1 MAFYEVNT
9 GVKALDQVEKDEWT
23 GVRAWLCN
31 DSEVST
37 LSRLLW
43 DNPFPSLTG
52 IFTPRVYKTAARY
65 EPYGVPG
72 AALVVAYYH
81 TKPIPG
87 KAIIYTSMSLDAKKT
102 LVDRAGRIIQGPLE
116 KTNVST
122 SLPMTYWR
130 IYGGDNTIYDG
141 RCRFRVVT
149 AIYRNDYSDE
159 ALWYIRGTVNAAP
172 FDLAGRKP
180 PETLLFMGYSST
192 DRYRQEP
199 IDIEYIFDYDPAGW
213 NTQLYSRLG
222 SWMTER
228 QPDYDALGIAT
239 GSTSKVLVFRPGWD
253 SKNNKKTEPELR
265 EPHIAANWNAILN
278 NSTW

>member
-1 MAFYEVNT
+1 MAFYEVNQ
-9 GVKALDQVEKDEWT
+9 GKALDQVDRDEWT
-23 GVRAWLCN
+23 GIRAWLCN

-43 DNPFPSLTG
+43 DNLFPSLTG
-52 IFTPRVYKTAARY
+52 IFTPRVYKTSAHY

-72 AALVVAYYH
+72 TALVVAYYH

-87 KAIIYTSMSLDAKKT
+87 KAIIYTSMSPVATKV
-102 LVDRAGRIIQGPLE
+102 LVDRKRNIIRGPLG
-116 KTNVST
+116 KINSST
-122 SLPMTYWR
+122 SLPMTEWR
-130 IYGGDNTIYDG
+130 IYQGDNTVYDG
-141 RCRFRVVT
+141 RCQFRVVT
-149 AIYRNDYSDE
+149 AIYRDDYSDE
-159 ALWYIRGTVNAAP
+159 ALWSIRGTVNGAP

-213 NTQLYSRLG
+213 NTHLYSQLG
-222 SWMTER
+222 SWMIEK

-253 SKNNKKTEPELR
+253 SKTSKKTEPELR